1 MKTRKYI
8 AILVALLV
16 SSLGLFGIA
25 IAAPGGNPGPP
36 DSDGGSAPVD
46 YGDLIILLRD
56 EDGVPIL
63 TPDGV
68 EGPNTGLCQQ
78 PLAFNVSDEPES
90 LCPTSCQEGGIV
102 NVDQS
107 TCAIETGCAGCVKEI
122 EFGRINEAR
131 SPASVF
137 EAQLEDAI
145 VTLATA
151 DCLTLDPAGRMVA
164 STVDDVTGETL
175 TKTIDS
181 PLQNLAI
188 YRELVMNGGL
198 GVSLPQQ
205 ASVLDTAARSLG
217 AASDKSGGVNR
228 DMVAYLNRV
237 MGLSEMPTILDPKTC
252 IDIRQEVQGVVQLV
266 EECFLNYGDYL
277 YNRGDNFQAL
287 PAPPYIPEV
296 LPLEGYFEYLALAAP
311 YDEENPLFEIVDGLI
326 VEAVFPDPEEI
337 ESYLSYSGSNI
348 EAFAQAADDARAV
361 IDFMHSN
368 PIPEGYETALVCEA
382 AGDIFYDL
390 SISEQSGLQ
399 VPKNYVS
406 GTEREFTVTVANAGP
421 DAANGSVIVT
431 ATADSVLLDEWTFEI
446 VALPATQSASFTQLF
461 AISTAADSITWE
473 AEVVAGPPGSDPN
486 PLNNTREVVSSV
498 RASGGGGGG
507 H

>member
-16 SSLGLFGIA
+16 SSLGLFGTA

-63 TPDGV
+63 TP

-78 PLAFNVSDEPES
+78 PLAFNVSDEPDT
-90 LCPTSCQEGGIV
+90 LCPSSCIAVDDYDEDVV
-102 NVDQS
+102 NVDQA
-107 TCAIETGCAGCVKEI
+107 TCAIAAGCAGCVKEI

-164 STVDDVTGETL
+164 STVDDGTGETL

-188 YRELVMNGGL
+188 YRELIMNGGL

-277 YNRGDNFQAL
+277 YNRGNNFLAL
-287 PAPPYIPEV
+287 PAPPYIPEGAGE
-296 LPLEGYFEYLALAAP
+296 PGWFEYLAV
-311 YDEENPLFEIVDGLI
+311 YDEQVPTFWIEEGPI
-326 VEAVFPDPEEI
+326 VEAVFPDGLG
-337 ESYLSYSGSNI
+337 SYVAYNDGNI
-348 EAFAQAADDARAV
+348 GAFAQAADDARAV